1 MSGILAELQRRR
13 VFRVAGLYAVT
24 SWVLLQVADVLTG
37 LLGLPDW
44 TLRFVLLLLL
54 LGFPIALLLS
64 WAYDLTPEGL
74 RRTSRDDPDPAATRH
89 ALHHLE
95 IVVAAALVLV
105 VGYLFWSTDIGD
117 ETQTIKEGLT
127 PSSALEE
134 HVAEAPPTAPEP
146 DAAAPLTAI
155 AVLPFVSMSADED
168 DQYFADGLSDTLLH
182 RLARFGELQVI
193 ARTSSFAF
201 KGRNEDVR
209 EIGRILSVGS
219 LLEGSV
225 QRAGERLRVI
235 AQLVE
240 TEGGTH
246 LWSETFDRDAADV
259 FAIQDEIAEAV
270 AAALQVEVLAGGEQ
284 RAVDPEAYDYYLRG
298 LELSQLETTSA
309 NRAAA
314 DFFRRSIETDADFA
328 QAHASLA
335 LVSFQMIF
343 QGGVSMEEAFAK
355 IETHTTR
362 ALEIDPQ
369 LAAALRLRGLM
380 DFRVRGDME
389 SAERNL
395 RAAVVADPN
404 DASSRVYLGYLLYN
418 LQRYEEA
425 WAEVQLGYKLNP
437 LDRMTASQYAGVLA
451 ARGEPE
457 KGIELLE
464 RRVAFDE
471 GDVGCMSCLAQR
483 YFSFG
488 RVDLGIYWRHRVLL
502 KDPENA
508 AETQEMALYMHALGD
523 RERANAWADKAIALS
538 SENPAAR
545 YGRFHLNLEFDH
557 LGEVEATLD
566 QLMSSGELQSGAPQ
580 IWNALAGTAMIYLD
594 RPGEAIELLETA
606 LAAPGWAGGLVLDLH
621 LYGNL
626 AQAHLAM
633 GDTPGARRVA
643 ADGLAVV
650 ARAARQGLRS
660 TDLTYAAA
668 RLNAYHGNIEEAIAG
683 VVSAVDRGFVANSR
697 PPGWKWMPSEIEDD
711 PRYRAAMARVDAEL
725 ARQRDRVAAA
735 DESGDWDLLR
745 GAVREFD

>member
-24 SWVLLQVADVLTG
+24 SWLLLQVADVLVG

-64 WAYDLTPEGL
+64 WAYDVTPEGL

-105 VGYLFWSTDIGD
+105 VGYLFWATDIGD
-117 ETQTIKEGLT
+117 ETEMIREGLT
-127 PSSALEE
+127 PSSAQEE
-134 HVAEAPPTAPEP
+134 HVAEVPRTAPEP

-155 AVLPFVSMSADED
+155 AVLPFVSMSADEE

-182 RLARFGELQVI
+182 RLARFGDLQVI

-209 EIGRILSVGS
+209 EIGRILNVGS

-225 QRAGERLRVI
+225 QRSGDRLRVI

-270 AAALQVEVLAGGEQ
+270 AGALQVEVLAGGGP
-284 RAVDPEAYDYYLRG
+284 RAVEPEAYDYYLRG

-314 DFFRRSIETDADFA
+314 DFFRRSIETDDDFA
-328 QAHASLA
+328 RAHASLA
-335 LVSFQMIF
+335 EVYFQMIF
-343 QGGVSMEEAFAK
+343 QGGVSMEEAFSV

-369 LAAALRLRGLM
+369 LSDALRLRGLM
-380 DFRVRGDME
+380 EFRVRGDVE

-404 DASSRVYLGYLLYN
+404 DAVSRVYLGYILYQV
-418 LQRYEEA
+418 QRYEEA
-425 WAEVQLGYKLNP
+425 WAEVQFAYKLNP
-437 LDRMTASQYAGVLA
+437 LDRMTTSQYAGVLA

-471 GDVGCMSCLAQR
+471 GDVGCMSCLAQQ
-483 YFSFG
+483 YINFG
-488 RVDLGIYWRHRVLL
+488 RVDLGIYWLRRVLL
-502 KDPENA
+502 MDPENA
-508 AETQEMALYMHALGD
+508 AETQEMALYMHALRD
-523 RERANAWADKAIALS
+523 RERADAWADKAIALS

-545 YGRFHLNLEFDH
+545 YGRFHLNLEFGRLD
-557 LGEVEATLD
+557 EVEATLD
-566 QLMSSGELQSGAPQ
+566 RLMSSGELQSGAPQ

-594 RPGEAIELLETA
+594 RPAEAIELLETS
-606 LAAPGWAGGLVLDLH
+606 LSAPGWAGGLVLDLH
-621 LYGNL
+621 VQCNL
-626 AQAHLAM
+626 AQAYLAI
-633 GDTPGARRVA
+633 GDTAAARRVA
-643 ADGLAVV
+643 ADGLAIVD
-650 ARAARQGLRS
+650 RAHKQGMRS
-660 TDLTYAAA
+660 IGLTYVAA
-668 RLNAYHGNIEEAIAG
+668 RLNAYYGNTEEAIVG
-683 VVSAVDRGFVANSR
+683 VVRAVDQGFVASSR
-697 PPGWKWMPSEIEDD
+697 PPGWKWMPPEVEDD

-725 ARQRDRVAAA
+725 ARQRNRIAAA
-735 DESGDWDLLR
+735 DESGDWDILL
-745 GAVREFD
+745 GDVGEFD